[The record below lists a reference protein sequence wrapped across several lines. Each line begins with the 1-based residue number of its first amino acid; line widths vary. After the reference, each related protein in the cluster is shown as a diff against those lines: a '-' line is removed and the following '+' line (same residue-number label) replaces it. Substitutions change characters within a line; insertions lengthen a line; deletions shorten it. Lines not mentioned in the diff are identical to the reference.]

1 MGEREN
7 FMRMFDGSDGMGLPS
22 LPSLLSEFQGVADN
36 IRRPAVI
43 LLDGIGVDIH
53 SEACA

>member
-7 FMRMFDGSDGMGLPS
+7 FMRMFDGSDGMG

-43 LLDGIGVDIH
+43 LLDGMGVDIH